1 MCIIWISLGARSV
14 TALYLRQWLTHARDV
29 WMSHVTMGYLFKCQ
43 SSQRV
48 FCDHLNVSASTT
60 WMSRTLFKWH
70 STYSNVCHL
79 NEYSVI
85 IWMSP
90 PPPFKCHAPYLNVV
104 HTLFKCDSSYSNE
117 VHLIVR
123 MSLNV
128 HPSHVC
134 HPNEYPVLII
144 RMSLNV
150 HRSSVCHLN
159 MHHSSVCHP
168 KEYPEHVISEVQP
181 IAFGVSFLQ
190 SSHSI
195 NYLVLYV
202 SFATFRWKAT
212 TLNRLRWKDA
222 IEWHSRRAIDCTNEV
237 FDAVLFIRCFI
248 ASVIIQCLSSEWLI
262 DVALIT
268 SQDIVS
274 FIGLFC
280 KRDLSFEGA
289 Y

>member
-144 RMSLNV
+144 RMSLN
-150 HRSSVCHLN
+150 

-168 KEYPEHVISEVQP
+168 NEYPVHVNSVVQIKCMLCFSLSGP
-181 IAFGVSFLQ
+181 LWGSLSF
-190 SSHSI
+190 
-195 NYLVLYV
+195 
-202 SFATFRWKAT
+202 T
-212 TLNRLRWKDA
+212 
-222 IEWHSRRAIDCTNEV
+222 
-237 FDAVLFIRCFI
+237 
-248 ASVIIQCLSSEWLI
+248 CLSSEW
-262 DVALIT
+262 VSCAHHQNV
-268 SQDIVS
+268 SQCASFKCLSSEYASLKCLSSEGVS
-274 FIGLFC
+274 WTCHFWGT
-280 KRDLSFEGA
+280 A
-289 Y
+289 YCIWSVVSPIFTLN